1 MPWRRRSQRDVEEE
15 IASHLA
21 LETDRLI
28 AEGMRADDARAAARR
43 RFGNVSRAQEQYHDS
58 GKAVWLEHVAQDVR
72 YAGRMLRKNP
82 VFSAMAVV
90 TLALGIGANTAVFSV
105 VNGVLLSSLPYREPQ
120 RLVRLWESLPSV
132 PQIMVSYPDYL
143 DWRAR
148 ARVFDDVAL
157 FGPYTSMTLTGGDL
171 PERLGVGLATGN
183 LFDMLGV
190 APTAGRGFRPDD
202 DVPGA
207 PRVVLLTTGY
217 WQRRFASDPSV
228 IGTTLSLDGN
238 PYHVIG
244 VLPPTVGL
252 GVVDVWAPMGLFAK
266 TPPFNRANHPGLM
279 GIGRLKPG
287 VSLAQMN
294 ADLAR
299 VSREI
304 VAEHPKEAAGISAG
318 GDFFGDLIVRNIRPA
333 LRVLTWA
340 VLCVLLI
347 ACVNVANLLLG
358 RALSRRKEIALRLAI
373 GASDSRVVRLLLT
386 ETLLLSLIGGALGVA
401 LAYAGTKA
409 IVIMRPPGLPR
420 LDNIDIDLTVL
431 AFAAVVSIVTGL
443 VFGLL
448 PARQASRV
456 DLNDSLRAGSRGTSA
471 SRGALRVRS
480 VLMVAEVAM
489 ALMLLVGAGLLI
501 RSFSRLTSVDP
512 GVDARGV
519 VTGWINLPVG
529 RYPDEERQRIAM
541 NEILRRVQTVPGVSS
556 AALTSAFALSAN
568 MQHRITFEGHPQ
580 PRGQEPLVN
589 VQMISPDYFT
599 TVRMRIAM
607 GRGFAPTDGDASPR
621 VVWID
626 ETVANRF
633 FKGEN
638 PIGKRLV
645 HGGFDTPEPWMIVAG
660 VVNNVRDQG
669 LDQRASG
676 TLYLPFDQNPQSWMA
691 LAIKSALPF
700 DQTLPAVRRAIAS
713 VDKELPLSTEQTL
726 ASIIDQS
733 TGQERFTM
741 FVLSIFAAV
750 ALVLAAVG
758 VYGVIAY
765 FVTQRAREIGIRMAL
780 GARQSNIVS
789 LVTGRVLKTTALG
802 VVIGLVTAKATSGV
816 MTRLLYDVTA
826 TDVAT
831 YAACAFALLV
841 VAVAAALIPVWR
853 AVRVNPATIIRS
865 D

>member
-1 MPWRRRSQRDVEEE
+1 
-15 IASHLA
+15 
-21 LETDRLI
+21 
-28 AEGMRADDARAAARR
+28 
-43 RFGNVSRAQEQYHDS
+43 
-58 GKAVWLEHVAQDVR
+58 
-72 YAGRMLRKNP
+72 
-82 VFSAMAVV
+82 
-90 TLALGIGANTAVFSV
+90 
-105 VNGVLLSSLPYREPQ
+105 
-120 RLVRLWESLPSV
+120 
-132 PQIMVSYPDYL
+132 
-143 DWRAR
+143 
-148 ARVFDDVAL
+148 
-157 FGPYTSMTLTGGDL
+157 
-171 PERLGVGLATGN
+171 
-183 LFDMLGV
+183 
-190 APTAGRGFRPDD
+190 
-202 DVPGA
+202 
-207 PRVVLLTTGY
+207 
-217 WQRRFASDPSV
+217 
-228 IGTTLSLDGN
+228 
-238 PYHVIG
+238 
-244 VLPPTVGL
+244 
-252 GVVDVWAPMGLFAK
+252 MGLFAK

-409 IVIMRPPGLPR
+409 IVAMRPPGLPR

-471 SRGALRVRS
+471 TRGALRVRS

-519 VTGWINLPVG
+519 VTGWINLPAG
-529 RYPDEERQRIAM
+529 RYLDAERQRIAM

-580 PRGQEPLVN
+580 PLGQEPLVN
-589 VQMISPDYFT
+589 VQIISPEYFT

-607 GRGFAPTDGDASPR
+607 GRGFAPTDAEASPR

-645 HGGFDTPEPWMIVAG
+645 HGGFDTPEPWMTVAG
-660 VVNNVRDQG
+660 VVNDVRDQS

-700 DQTLPAVRRAIAS
+700 EQTLPAVRRAIAS

-802 VVIGLVTAKATSGV
+802 IVIGLITAKATSGV
-816 MTRLLYDVTA
+816 ITRLLYDVTA

-831 YAACAFALLV
+831 YAACAFALLL
-841 VAVAAALIPVWR
+841 VAVAAALVPVWR
-853 AVRVNPATIIRS
+853 AIRVNPATIIRS